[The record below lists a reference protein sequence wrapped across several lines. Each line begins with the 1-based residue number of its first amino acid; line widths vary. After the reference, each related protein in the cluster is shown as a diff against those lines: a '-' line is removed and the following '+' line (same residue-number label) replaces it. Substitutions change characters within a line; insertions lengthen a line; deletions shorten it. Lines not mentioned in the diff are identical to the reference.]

1 MSYNGNENWCLLEN
15 RIELAIKSKIDRL
28 GVPLSNWNIR
38 INYGIKTGYNKA
50 FIIDNTIKADLIRQD
65 NKSADIIRPILRGRD
80 IDRYNYN
87 FSNLYMLYVPWHF
100 PLQHKDING
109 VSEEAEMAFKKEYPA
124 VYHHLLKYKSKLSE
138 RNKAETGI
146 RYEWYAL
153 QRWGANYSDV

>member
-65 NKSADIIRPILRGRD
+65 NKSADIIRP
-80 IDRYNYN
+80 
-87 FSNLYMLYVPWHF
+87 F
-100 PLQHKDING
+100 
-109 VSEEAEMAFKKEYPA
+109 
-124 VYHHLLKYKSKLSE
+124 LLSSITL
-138 RNKAETGI
+138 
-146 RYEWYAL
+146 
-153 QRWGANYSDV
+153 